1 MRVSAMPWNWPAS
14 FEASTVQRLH
24 TASSQDDHTDR
35 EFQTLRSGFKL
46 VGAITLSIVL
56 SQLIG
61 CSSLGLDEAI
71 PDQRLVYKKQ
81 RDAGLN
87 LEIPPDLTSS
97 HFDDALDIPS
107 GGGAATFSEY
117 TGSRAQRQ
125 QVASNG
131 EVLPAVSNIELK
143 RTGNERWLAVQAPP
157 QQVWPKVIDFWRE
170 QGILLAEQNPA
181 VGVMRTDWLDNRA
194 EIRQDFLTRMAGKL
208 IEGVYATSTRDQYSL
223 RIEEGASA
231 GTTDIHLTHR
241 GMEEKLV
248 TNAIGD
254 GSRTI
259 WEPSGTDSAKEA
271 EMLRRLMVFM
281 GAAKES
287 ATVTA
292 DPSGAPVQG
301 PRSRLVTEGGAQ
313 VLLIPE
319 EFRRAWRLTGSTLDR
334 AGFAVEDRD
343 QSGGLFYVRYAGKDA
358 AEQADGKKPGFG
370 SRLAFWRKNE
380 IDPVKQYRIQVV
392 GNDTESR
399 VTVLDSTGKP
409 DQSESGRRILTLMQE
424 QMR

>member
-1 MRVSAMPWNWPAS
+1 M
-14 FEASTVQRLH
+14 
-24 TASSQDDHTDR
+24 
-35 EFQTLRSGFKL
+35 
-46 VGAITLSIVL
+46 IVL

-81 RDAGLN
+81 REAGLN
-87 LEIPPDLTSS
+87 LEIPPDLTGSN
-97 HFDDALDIPS
+97 FDDALDIPS

-125 QVASNG
+125 QIASNG
-131 EVLPAVSNIELK
+131 DVLPAVSNIELK

-157 QQVWPKVIDFWRE
+157 QQVWPKVIAFWRE
-170 QGILLAEQNPA
+170 QGILLVEQDPA

-223 RIEEGASA
+223 RIEEGTSA

-281 GAAKES
+281 GAAKAS
-287 ATVTA
+287 VAVSA
-292 DPSGAPVQG
+292 DPSSAPAQG
-301 PRSRLVTEGGAQ
+301 PRSRLLTEGGAQ

-319 EFRRAWRLTGSTLDR
+319 EFRRAWRLTGSALDR

-343 QSGGLFYVRYAGKDA
+343 QSSGLFYVRYAGKDN
-358 AEQADGKKPGFG
+358 AERSDGKKPGLG

-392 GNDTESR
+392 GKDTESR
-399 VTVLDSTGKP
+399 VSVLDATGKP